1 MDLKLTL
8 VSNTLDRM
16 NYYIDIQ
23 QACNEPLPFSDEQL
37 RHGATLALSPYRD
50 TAELTLRFVNVE
62 EITHLNTT
70 YRKMNKATNVLA
82 FPATYPDDV
91 ELEYPLLGDIIVC
104 PAVLKQESL
113 DLNKPLEAHWALIV
127 MHGTL
132 HLLGY
137 DHIKDEDAEI
147 MQSIETKLLTQLGFP
162 SPYESDSEDN

>member
-37 RHGATLALSPYRD
+37 RHWATLALSPYRD

-91 ELEYPLLGDIIVC
+91 ELEYPL
-104 PAVLKQESL
+104 
-113 DLNKPLEAHWALIV
+113 
-127 MHGTL
+127 
-132 HLLGY
+132 
-137 DHIKDEDAEI
+137 
-147 MQSIETKLLTQLGFP
+147 
-162 SPYESDSEDN
+162 